1 VDAVVLTQV
10 LSHDE
15 NVKSIAYNEAS
26 GNLIVIFGGGNKSV
40 YKNITQ
46 EMFDKLTEGLSVLD
60 LVRHNNL
67 VGVRIR

>member
-40 YKNITQ
+40 YKNVTQ